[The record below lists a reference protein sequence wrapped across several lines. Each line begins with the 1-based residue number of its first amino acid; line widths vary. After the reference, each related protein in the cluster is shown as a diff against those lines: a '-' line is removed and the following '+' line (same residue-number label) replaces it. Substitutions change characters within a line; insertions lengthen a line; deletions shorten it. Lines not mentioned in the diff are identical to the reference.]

1 MVSVA
6 ITRWPKTYNYA
17 NDKTAPDTAKRL
29 SSITMCIMQ
38 CGLLTCL
45 RIKLKKN
52 RQFSFKRAKKYIE
65 MFTPENT

>member
-45 RIKLKKN
+45 RIKLKKIGN
-52 RQFSFKRAKKYIE
+52 FPLNAQKNI
-65 MFTPENT
+65 